1 MKLISKQLLILLAVA
16 LLQGCGSHE
25 GEEHAHEE
33 HGHEQEEKE
42 HEHAPGEIVIEPAQ
56 AAQLG
61 IGTTK
66 VTLGSFK
73 AAVHVSGEILP
84 ARGSQTVA
92 VAKSAGIIRLTDN
105 VAEGVAVVRGQN
117 LGNVSA
123 SQIVGGDEN
132 ATARIDYDAAK
143 KELDRLRPLYEAK
156 IVSAKDYRAAEA
168 AFRRAANAY
177 KGNVSGS
184 AVSSPLSGVIDR
196 LFVEDGAY
204 VEAGA
209 SIASITENRRLT
221 LRADVPSGN
230 LSALS
235 GNASGAVFR
244 MTDIGEAYDTE
255 QLGGRRLSAA
265 ASIIRGGYAELLF
278 SFNNPGGVLPGSL
291 VDVYVKGQERQNVIA
306 LPMAAI
312 SEEQGYYFVYVKEGI
327 DHYEKRRVELGGCD
341 GLRYEIRSGLK
352 AGEEVVT
359 KGTVLV
365 RIAANTGAI
374 PEGHHH

>member
-1 MKLISKQLLILLAVA
+1 MKLISKQLLILVAVA
-16 LLQGCGSHE
+16 LLQGCGSHK
-25 GEEHAHEE
+25 GEEHGHDE
-33 HGHEQEEKE
+33 HGHEQEAEE
-42 HEHAPGEIVIEPAQ
+42 HEHAPGEIVIEKAK

-66 VTLGSFK
+66 VASGSFRT
-73 AAVHVSGEILP
+73 AVHVSGEILP

-92 VAKSAGIIRLTDN
+92 VAKSSGIIRLTGN
-105 VAEGVAVVRGQN
+105 VSEGVAVVRGQN

-123 SQIVGGDEN
+123 AQIVGGDEN

-156 IVSAKDYRAAEA
+156 IVSAKDYQEAEA

-177 KGNVSGS
+177 KGNAAGS
-184 AVSSPLSGVIDR
+184 SVSSPLSGVIDR

-204 VEAGA
+204 VEVGA

-221 LRADVPSGN
+221 LRADVPSGE
-230 LSALS
+230 LEILS

-244 MTDIGEAYDTE
+244 MPNTGKAYDTGL
-255 QLGGRRLSAA
+255 LGGRRLSAA
-265 ASIIRGGYAELLF
+265 SPIIRGGYAELLF

-291 VDVYVKGQERQNVIA
+291 VDVYVKGPERQNVVS
-306 LPMAAI
+306 LPMSAI

-327 DHYEKRRVELGGCD
+327 DHYEKRRVDLGGCD

-359 KGTVLV
+359 TGTVLV